1 MKEGFKTL
9 IIDPQGTE
17 KLIKPRQT
25 FEANKKIPIIDE
37 ASMMA
42 HLIEA
47 RKIYREMEV
56 GQREATVDLKTP
68 YPDLPAYVWL
78 NTDDHLG
85 SVLTDYESF
94 MRDFN
99 TVKNRPNFFM
109 ISNGDE
115 VDNFMV
121 INGAKTGTYE
131 NPMSPQQ
138 QGKLFQKMF
147 KGMDDLDKIIAFS
160 FGNHNQWLRGAGYKF
175 ENTWLQDFKAPVL
188 NCGGVVTIKYGSQ
201 EYKVAISHM
210 HWGSSKLNPTNA
222 CKRMLEHDYPE
233 ADIIFLGHTH
243 QKEVLHFNRAGK
255 DHVGVIGGTYKTSD
269 EFGSEHGYGSCRGN
283 IGGITLAIFPD
294 TKKIV
299 PFYSIQEAEEDLLL
313 RLEVKDKY
321 EKMALKSIP
330 K

>member
-37 ASMMA
+37 NSMMA

-56 GQREATVDLKTP
+56 GQREATVELKTP
-68 YPDLPAYVWL
+68 YPDLPAYIWL
-78 NTDDHLG
+78 NTDDHIG
-85 SVLTDYESF
+85 SVMTDYESF

-99 TVKNRPNFFM
+99 TVKNRPNFSL

-115 VDNFMV
+115 IDHFMT
-121 INGAKTGTYE
+121 INKASGGVYE

-138 QGKLFQKMF
+138 QGRLFQKMF

-175 ENTWLQDFKAPVL
+175 ENTWLENFKAPVL
-188 NCGGVVTIKYGSQ
+188 NCGGVVTIKYGEQ

>member
-1 MKEGFKTL
+1 M
-9 IIDPQGTE
+9 
-17 KLIKPRQT
+17 
-25 FEANKKIPIIDE
+25 
-37 ASMMA
+37 
-42 HLIEA
+42 
-47 RKIYREMEV
+47 
-56 GQREATVDLKTP
+56 
-68 YPDLPAYVWL
+68 
-78 NTDDHLG
+78 
-85 SVLTDYESF
+85 
-94 MRDFN
+94 
-99 TVKNRPNFFM
+99 
-109 ISNGDE
+109 
-115 VDNFMV
+115 
-121 INGAKTGTYE
+121 
-131 NPMSPQQ
+131 
-138 QGKLFQKMF
+138 
-147 KGMDDLDKIIAFS
+147 
-160 FGNHNQWLRGAGYKF
+160 GYKF

-222 CKRMLEHDYPE
+222 CERMLEHDYPE

-313 RLEVKDKY
+313 RLEVKDKH
-321 EKMALKSIP
+321 ETLHKPISK
-330 K
+330 

>member
-37 ASMMA
+37 NSMMA

-47 RKIYREMEV
+47 RRIYTEMEV
-56 GQREATVDLKTP
+56 GQREATVELKP
-68 YPDLPAYVWL
+68 AYPDLPVYVWL

-85 SVLTDYESF
+85 SVMTDYESF

-99 TVKNRPNFFM
+99 TVKNRPNFSL

-115 VDNFMV
+115 IDHFMT
-121 INGAKTGTYE
+121 INKASGGVYE

-138 QGKLFQKMF
+138 QGRLFQKMF

-175 ENTWLQDFKAPVL
+175 ENTWLENFKAPVL

-313 RLEVKDKY
+313 RLEVKNKY
-321 EKMALKSIP
+321 ETLRQPISK
-330 K
+330 

>member
-17 KLIKPRQT
+17 KLIKPRQNI
-25 FEANKKIPIIDE
+25 EVDKKTPIIDE
-37 ASMMA
+37 TSMMA

-47 RKIYREMEV
+47 RRIYKEMEV
-56 GQREATVDLKTP
+56 GQREATVEIKSA
-68 YPDLPAYVWL
+68 YPDLPIYIWL
-78 NTDDHLG
+78 NTDDHIG
-85 SVLTDYESF
+85 SVMTDYESF
-94 MRDFN
+94 LRDFN
-99 TVKNRPNFFM
+99 TVKERPNFYL

-115 VDNFMV
+115 IDNFMV
-121 INGAKTGTYE
+121 TNKASTGVYE
-131 NPMSPQQ
+131 NPFNPQQ
-138 QGKLFQKMF
+138 QALLFQKMF
-147 KGMDDLDKIIAFS
+147 KKMDDKDKIVAMG

-321 EKMALKSIP
+321 AKN
-330 K
+330 

>member
-37 ASMMA
+37 NSMMA

-47 RKIYREMEV
+47 RRIYTEMEV
-56 GQREATVDLKTP
+56 GQREATVELKTP
-68 YPDLPAYVWL
+68 YPDLPAYIWL
-78 NTDDHLG
+78 NTDDHIG
-85 SVLTDYESF
+85 SVMTDYESF

-99 TVKNRPNFFM
+99 TVKNRPNFSL

-115 VDNFMV
+115 IDHFMT
-121 INGAKTGTYE
+121 INKASGGVYE

-138 QGKLFQKMF
+138 QGRLFQKMF

-175 ENTWLQDFKAPVL
+175 ENTWLENFKAPVL
-188 NCGGVVTIKYGSQ
+188 NCGGVVTIKYGEQ

-313 RLEVKDKY
+313 RLEVKDKH
-321 EKMALKSIP
+321 ETLHKPISK
-330 K
+330 

>member
-9 IIDPQGTE
+9 IVDSQGTE
-17 KLIKPRQT
+17 KLIKPRQNI
-25 FEANKKIPIIDE
+25 EVDKKTPIIDE
-37 ASMMA
+37 TSMMA

-47 RKIYREMEV
+47 RRIYKEMEV
-56 GQREATVDLKTP
+56 GQREATVEIKSA
-68 YPDLPAYVWL
+68 YPDLPIYIWL
-78 NTDDHLG
+78 NTDDHIG
-85 SVLTDYESF
+85 SVMTDYESF
-94 MRDFN
+94 LRDFN
-99 TVKNRPNFFM
+99 TVKERPNFYL

-115 VDNFMV
+115 IDNFMV
-121 INGAKTGTYE
+121 TNKASTGVYE
-131 NPMSPQQ
+131 NPFNPQQ
-138 QGKLFQKMF
+138 QALLFQKMF
-147 KGMDDLDKIIAFS
+147 KKMDDKDKIVAMG

-222 CKRMLEHDYPE
+222 CERMLEHDYPE

-313 RLEVKDKY
+313 RLEVKDKH
-321 EKMALKSIP
+321 ETLHKPISK
-330 K
+330 

>member
-9 IIDPQGTE
+9 IVDSQGTE

-25 FEANKKIPIIDE
+25 FEADKKIPIIDE
-37 ASMMA
+37 QSMMA

-47 RKIYREMEV
+47 RRIYKEMEV
-56 GQREATVDLKTP
+56 GQREATVELRTP
-68 YPDLPAYVWL
+68 YPDLPAYIWL
-78 NTDDHLG
+78 NTDDHIG
-85 SVLTDYESF
+85 SVMTDYESF

-99 TVKNRPNFFM
+99 TVKNRPNFSL

-115 VDNFMV
+115 IDHFMT
-121 INGAKTGTYE
+121 INKASGGVYE

-138 QGKLFQKMF
+138 QGRLFQKMF

-175 ENTWLQDFKAPVL
+175 ENTWLENFKAPVL

-313 RLEVKDKY
+313 RLEVKNKY
-321 EKMALKSIP
+321 ETLRQPISK
-330 K
+330 

>member
-37 ASMMA
+37 NSMME

-47 RKIYREMEV
+47 RRIYKEMEV
-56 GQREATVDLKTP
+56 GQREATVDIKP
-68 YPDLPAYVWL
+68 AYPDLPVYVWL

-85 SVLTDYESF
+85 SIATDYEAF
-94 MRDFN
+94 RRDFN

-131 NPMSPQQ
+131 NPLNPQQ
-138 QGKLFQKMF
+138 QGHLFQKMF

-175 ENTWLQDFKAPVL
+175 ENTWLREFKSPVL
-188 NCGGVVTIKYGSQ
+188 NCGGVVKVKHGEQ
-201 EYKVAISHM
+201 EYKFAISHM
-210 HWGSSKLNPTNA
+210 HWGTSKLNPTNA
-222 CKRMLEHDYPE
+222 CKRMMEHDYPD
-233 ADIIFLGHTH
+233 ADVLFLGHTH
-243 QKEVLHFNRAGK
+243 QKEVLQFGRGGK
-255 DHVGVIGGTYKTSD
+255 DRVAVIGGTYKVDD
-269 EFGSEHGYGSCRGN
+269 EFAGEHGLGTGGGN

-294 TKKIV
+294 SKKIV

>member
-37 ASMMA
+37 NSMMA

-56 GQREATVDLKTP
+56 GQREATVELKTP
-68 YPDLPAYVWL
+68 YPDLPAYIWL
-78 NTDDHLG
+78 NTDDHIG
-85 SVLTDYESF
+85 SVMTDYESF

-99 TVKNRPNFFM
+99 TVKNRPNFSL

-115 VDNFMV
+115 IDHFMT
-121 INGAKTGTYE
+121 INKASGGVYE

-138 QGKLFQKMF
+138 QGRLFQKMF

-175 ENTWLQDFKAPVL
+175 ENTWLENFKAPVL
-188 NCGGVVTIKYGSQ
+188 NCGGVVTIKYGEQ

-321 EKMALKSIP
+321 ETLRQPISK
-330 K
+330 

>member
-9 IIDPQGTE
+9 IVDSQGTE
-17 KLIKPRQT
+17 KLIKPRQNI
-25 FEANKKIPIIDE
+25 EVDKKTPIIDE
-37 ASMMA
+37 TSMMA

-47 RKIYREMEV
+47 RRIYKEMEV
-56 GQREATVDLKTP
+56 GQREATVEIKSA
-68 YPDLPAYVWL
+68 YPDLPIYIWL
-78 NTDDHLG
+78 NTDDHIG
-85 SVLTDYESF
+85 SVMTDYESF
-94 MRDFN
+94 LRDFN
-99 TVKNRPNFFM
+99 TVKERPNFYL

-115 VDNFMV
+115 IDNFMV
-121 INGAKTGTYE
+121 TNKASTGVYE
-131 NPMSPQQ
+131 NPFNPQQ
-138 QGKLFQKMF
+138 QALLFQKMF
-147 KGMDDLDKIIAFS
+147 KKMDDKDKIVAMG

-321 EKMALKSIP
+321 AKN
-330 K
+330 

>member
-1 MKEGFKTL
+1 MKEGYKTL
-9 IIDPQGTE
+9 IVDSRGTE
-17 KLIKPRQT
+17 KLIKPRQN
-25 FEANKKIPIIDE
+25 FEANKKIPIIDDNSLIE
-37 ASMMA
+37 

-47 RKIYREMEV
+47 RRIYKEMEV
-56 GQREATVDLKTP
+56 GQREATVEVKP
-68 YPDLPAYVWL
+68 AYPDLPIYVWL

-85 SVLTDYESF
+85 SVMTDYEAF
-94 MRDFN
+94 RRDFN

-121 INGAKTGTYE
+121 INKAATGVYE
-131 NPMSPQQ
+131 NPLSPQQ
-138 QGKLFQKMF
+138 QGLLFQKMF

-160 FGNHNQWLRGAGYKF
+160 FGNHNQWLRGVGYKF
-175 ENTWLQDFKAPVL
+175 ENTWLREFKAPVL

-210 HWGSSKLNPTNA
+210 HWGNSKLNPTNA

-233 ADIIFLGHTH
+233 ADIAFLGHTH
-243 QKEVLHFNRAGK
+243 QKEALQFTRAGQNK
-255 DHVGVIGGTYKTSD
+255 VAVIGGTYKTED
-269 EFGSEHGYGSCRGN
+269 EFGGEHGLGSCRGN
-283 IGGITLAIFPD
+283 LGGITLALFPD

-321 EKMALKSIP
+321 AQN
-330 K
+330 

>member
-9 IIDPQGTE
+9 IVDSQGTE
-17 KLIKPRQT
+17 KLIKPRQNI
-25 FEANKKIPIIDE
+25 EVDKKTPIIDE
-37 ASMMA
+37 TSMMA

-47 RKIYREMEV
+47 RRIYKEMEV
-56 GQREATVDLKTP
+56 GQREATVEIKSA
-68 YPDLPAYVWL
+68 YPDLPIYIWL
-78 NTDDHLG
+78 NTDDHIG
-85 SVLTDYESF
+85 SVMTDYESF
-94 MRDFN
+94 LRDFN
-99 TVKNRPNFFM
+99 TVKERPNFYL

-115 VDNFMV
+115 IDNFMV
-121 INGAKTGTYE
+121 TNKASTGVYE
-131 NPMSPQQ
+131 NPFNPQQ
-138 QGKLFQKMF
+138 QALLFQKMF
-147 KGMDDLDKIIAFS
+147 KKMDDKDKIVAMG
-160 FGNHNQWLRGAGYKF
+160 FGNHNQWLRDAGYKF

-313 RLEVKDKY
+313 RLEVKDKH
-321 EKMALKSIP
+321 ETLHKPISK
-330 K
+330 

>member
-1 MKEGFKTL
+1 MKEGYKTL
-9 IIDPQGTE
+9 IVDSQGTE

-37 ASMMA
+37 QSMVA

-56 GQREATVDLKTP
+56 GQREATVTLKTP
-68 YPDLPAYVWL
+68 YPDLPAYIWL
-78 NTDDHLG
+78 NTDDHIG
-85 SVLTDYESF
+85 SVMTDYESF

-99 TVKNRPNFFM
+99 TVKNRPNFSL

-115 VDNFMV
+115 IDHFMT
-121 INGAKTGTYE
+121 INKASGGVYE

-138 QGKLFQKMF
+138 QGRLFQKMF

-175 ENTWLQDFKAPVL
+175 ENTWLENFKAPVL
-188 NCGGVVTIKYGSQ
+188 NCGGVVTIKYGEQ

-210 HWGSSKLNPTNA
+210 HWGFSKLNPTNA
-222 CKRMLEHDYPE
+222 CKRMIEHDYPE
-233 ADIIFLGHTH
+233 ADVAFLGHYH

-255 DHVGVIGGTYKTSD
+255 DKVAVMGGCYKLED
-269 EFGSEHGYGSCRGN
+269 EFGSEHGMGSSRGN

-313 RLEVKDKY
+313 RLEVKDKH
-321 EKMALKSIP
+321 ETLRQPISK
-330 K
+330 

>member
-1 MKEGFKTL
+1 
-9 IIDPQGTE
+9 
-17 KLIKPRQT
+17 
-25 FEANKKIPIIDE
+25 
-37 ASMMA
+37 
-42 HLIEA
+42 LIEA
-47 RKIYREMEV
+47 RRIYREMEV
-56 GQREATVDLKTP
+56 GQREATVELRTP
-68 YPDLPAYVWL
+68 YPDLPAYIWL
-78 NTDDHLG
+78 NTDDHIG
-85 SVLTDYESF
+85 SVMTDYESF

-99 TVKNRPNFFM
+99 TVKNRPNFSL

-115 VDNFMV
+115 IDHFMT
-121 INGAKTGTYE
+121 INKASGGVYE

-138 QGKLFQKMF
+138 QGRLFQKMF

-175 ENTWLQDFKAPVL
+175 ENTWLENFKAPVL

-313 RLEVKDKY
+313 RLEVKDKH
-321 EKMALKSIP
+321 ETLRQPISK
-330 K
+330 